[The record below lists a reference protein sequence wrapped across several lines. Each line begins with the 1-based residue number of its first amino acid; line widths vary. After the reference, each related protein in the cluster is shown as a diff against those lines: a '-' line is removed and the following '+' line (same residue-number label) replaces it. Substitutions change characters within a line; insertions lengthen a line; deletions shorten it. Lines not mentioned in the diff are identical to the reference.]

1 MLGACSAGEVFALL
15 EGGGAGGGG
24 SGSAL
29 LALYGAVR
37 EPWLTRALLA
47 YHARTGSARAV
58 ELLARA
64 PEPHAKHL
72 LDALHEQLREPAAR
86 RAALL
91 ALAPLLARRP
101 AWLHRLQPPHP
112 LPRELLRAART
123 EREVLPLLYALMAL
137 AALLPAAPAL
147 AASLAP
153 ELADALLRPAQLE
166 PAPPAPARD
175 HLLLAQ
181 LALFRALYATHP
193 VTLLEALRAEHAAA
207 SAATRDAWQRGLA
220 PLLASVRLHPALVTG
235 SRAREADAGR
245 WARLE
250 WHDVVAETRR
260 LSLTPRERQDERERP
275 AQPPPAPAAPVS
287 PAPGCGAHAAR
298 AASALRPG
306 TDPWFPL
313 AERCG
318 ADSAPHTPLPAEADP
333 GEPPEAAVEATPEN
347 TPAKETRE
355 RFRFP
360 AESSAV
366 RAIGRRSQP
375 PSPLRK
381 ETSPLG
387 GAGPS
392 AGDAYAGRLTRMAL
406 DRAALE
412 AEGGGRASATQR
424 RGPDSPVPFG
434 GGPPPAGAPVARPE
448 PRGPGAPDA
457 EPLNVEDR
465 EVLELT
471 ARARA
476 EDAWADSESAPAA
489 AALARALDPRRGWA
503 APARALDP
511 RRGLAPPPR
520 RPASCGPRPPT
531 RSTEVAVQTVDA
543 WPEPYEFII
552 ADFYRNLPDDF
563 SKEGSE
569 PASPCERLDKYLS
582 SLYAG
587 AGAGAGE
594 ERRGEAT
601 EQLALLH
608 AQLLYER
615 WRREAHAE
623 RNRRLLG
630 RCRQVRALEL
640 QNQALREHARAAQR
654 ERDALRARLQR
665 EPPPP
670 PPQLRPEHEA
680 RLEAA
685 LAEERAARARA
696 EAALRE
702 AEAARAHDHAELQ
715 RARGEAF
722 EAARHVEA
730 LARGALAAERRAE
743 HVRRLRRELLVLSE
757 REARLTAAAQAALRE
772 RRAAAGAG
780 EERAARAAAERLAA
794 ARAEAEAAAA
804 RAEAAAAR
812 AAELEAALAAR
823 DAVVAELKRAA
834 RAAAE
839 EGAARLD
846 ALQDKYASLLRVL
859 RAGELRRL
867 ARLAGEGARASP
879 LPSPGG
885 AAVSLA
891 DCSRVRRLLEEEEPR
906 DS

>member
-1 MLGACSAGEVFALL
+1 MLGAGSAGEVFALL
-15 EGGGAGGGG
+15 EGGGADAGG

-64 PEPHAKHL
+64 PEPHARHL
-72 LDALHEQLREPAAR
+72 LDALLEQLREPGAR

-207 SAATRDAWQRGLA
+207 SAATRDAWRRGLA

-275 AQPPPAPAAPVS
+275 AQPPPPPAAPAS

-306 TDPWFPL
+306 ADPWFPL

-318 ADSAPHTPLPAEADP
+318 ADSAPHTPLPAEADA

-387 GAGPS
+387 GAGAGAGAGPG

-412 AEGGGRASATQR
+412 AEGGAQR

-434 GGPPPAGAPVARPE
+434 GGPPPAGAPLARPE
-448 PRGPGAPDA
+448 PRGPGAAADA

-471 ARARA
+471 ARARG
-476 EDAWADSESAPAA
+476 EDAWADSEAAPPAA
-489 AALARALDPRRGWA
+489 LLARALDPRRG
-503 APARALDP
+503 PARALNP
-511 RRGLAPPPR
+511 RRGPPPPR
-520 RPASCGPRPPT
+520 RAASCGPSAPT
-531 RSTEVAVQTVDA
+531 RSAEVAVQTVDA
-543 WPEPYEFII
+543 WPEPYEFLI

-563 SKEGSE
+563 SKEGSD
-569 PASPCERLDKYLS
+569 PGSPCERLDKYLS
-582 SLYAG
+582 SLYSG

-594 ERRGEAT
+594 ERRGEAA

-640 QNQALREHARAAQR
+640 QNQALRDHARAAQR

-665 EPPPP
+665 SPPPP

-722 EAARHVEA
+722 ESARHVEA

-757 REARLTAAAQAALRE
+757 REARLTAAARAALRE
-772 RRAAAGAG
+772 RQAGAG
-780 EERAARAAAERLAA
+780 AGDERAARAAAERLAA
-794 ARAEAEAAAA
+794 ARAEADAAAA
-804 RAEAAAAR
+804 RADAAAGR

-859 RAGELRRL
+859 RASELRRL
-867 ARLAGEGARASP
+867 ARLAGESVRASP
-879 LPSPGG
+879 LPSPAG

-891 DCSRVRRLLEEEEPR
+891 DCSRVRRLLEREEPH